1 MVLRTAALWAS
12 TAWAV
17 AAAQAFPGDAP
28 VLAPRYEQL
37 LCPDRSP
44 PSGGDTA
51 TLATF
56 AERQRYRDLLPVYLA
71 RLPDAPDEAL
81 LMPVRRV
88 RVAQVADTYA
98 AARDGGRVHEGQDI
112 FAARGTPV
120 VSATSGLIYEIS
132 DRFRGGRSVMVLGPG
147 QRRYFYSHLDA
158 YADGLREGMWVD
170 AGDLLGFVGNDGNA
184 ATTPPHLHF
193 GAYAFDEERCRFFAF
208 DPLPFLVDT
217 LP

>member
-1 MVLRTAALWAS
+1 MAAVALWLVTVS
-12 TAWAV
+12 AV
-17 AAAQAFPGDAP
+17 AAAQAFPTDAP
-28 VLAPRYEQL
+28 VLAPHYEQL
-37 LCPDRSP
+37 VCPERSP
-44 PSGGDTA
+44 PRGGEAA

-56 AERQRYRDLLPVYLA
+56 AERQRYRDLLPVYLS
-71 RLPDAPDEAL
+71 RLPDTPDEVL
-81 LMPVRRV
+81 LMPVSGV

-120 VSATSGLIYEIS
+120 VSATSGLIYEMS

-158 YADGLREGMWVD
+158 YAEGLREGVWVD
-170 AGDLLGFVGNDGNA
+170 AGELLGFVGNDGNA

-193 GAYAFDEERCRFFAF
+193 GAYAFDEQRCRFFAY
-208 DPLPFLVDT
+208 DPLPFLVDA